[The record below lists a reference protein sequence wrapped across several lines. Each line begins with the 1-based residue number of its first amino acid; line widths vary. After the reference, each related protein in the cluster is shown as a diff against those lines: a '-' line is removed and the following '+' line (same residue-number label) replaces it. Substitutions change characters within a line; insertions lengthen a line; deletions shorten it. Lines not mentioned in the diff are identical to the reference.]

1 MKLNYSDFIA
11 KHYDNVMEEDFT
23 LSDLPDSAKD
33 EAVYI
38 WLMSHQTW
46 LDDIFPA
53 SFGRGASKI
62 ALKMLYDKQPVA
74 SRLISD
80 LFIAMA
86 HDSPDDYGQDDLW
99 WSHALEENLDKQV
112 ALPNFAEY
120 LKDGIY
126 LYVEDSVET
135 AVREQFA
142 IIDEEHRLEAKYG

>member
-1 MKLNYSDFIA
+1 MKLNYADFIA
-11 KHYDNVMEEDFT
+11 KHYDDVMEEDFT

-46 LDDIFPA
+46 LEDIFPA

-62 ALKMLYDKQPVA
+62 GLKMLYDRQPVN

-99 WSHALEENLDKQV
+99 WSHALDDHLDKYV
-112 ALPNFAEY
+112 YLGNFAEY
-120 LKDGIY
+120 LREGIY
-126 LYVEDSVET
+126 LYVEERVET
-135 AVREQFA
+135 EIREQFA
-142 IIDEEHRLEAKYG
+142 IIDQENRMEANYG

>member
-1 MKLNYSDFIA
+1 MKLNYADFISD
-11 KHYDNVMEEDFT
+11 HYADIMQDDFR
-23 LSDLPDSAKD
+23 LSDLPDRAKD

-46 LDDIFPA
+46 LEDIFPA
-53 SFGRGASKI
+53 SFSRGVSKI
-62 ALKMLYDKQPVA
+62 ALKILYEQKPVN
-74 SRLISD
+74 SRLVSD

-86 HDSPDDYGQDDLW
+86 QDSPDNFGHDDLW
-99 WSHALEENLDKQV
+99 WSHAFEENLDKQA
-112 ALPNFAEY
+112 ALPSFAEY

-142 IIDEEHRLEAKYG
+142 IIDEEHRLEAKYA